1 MFARL
6 TVPLQPLVHFQY
18 CELCPVTS
26 CPTLLGV
33 QPGPLPYAHPS
44 LKEKR
49 TYNYKDNT
57 LLIKSYFTDLINMN
71 EIFEIVINTIQN
83 C

>member
-1 MFARL
+1 MFARF

-33 QPGPLPYAHPS
+33 QPGPLPYVHPS

-49 TYNYKDNT
+49 TYKYKDTT
-57 LLIKSYFTDLINMN
+57 LLIKSYIMDLINMN
-71 EIFEIVINTIQN
+71 EIFEIACNTTQN